1 MTPIFISTDHS
12 FEHGGSTI
20 KEYVESA
27 VAKDIKRLGLVD
39 SNAMAGSIDFVQ
51 QCKKS
56 GIEHTIGFRA
66 SVYHPLVSNLV
77 WLDKNQFML
86 SKIKETLGF
95 PVDFQIHSDKWMLLI
110 DALLSY
116 HTSKAKTKQEIL
128 VGKINGIA
136 VVDVSKLTITPA
148 IVKSLRPFIVKFD
161 RVKPSFFVTM
171 IAQNEKGYKRL
182 LRLSSRQSEKWFLGE
197 DALDPAERELT
208 IDDIVF
214 DCEDLVFVD
223 CIEKDS
229 LLGVLYHNEIDIPE
243 ALTETYK
250 KYEFNVG
257 VRTSPSKSE
266 IDFIKKT
273 ELPSIPFSFA
283 RFSESYGY
291 DDFCVKYSVLAKKPL
306 MALSFSTP
314 VRADDYMYDQ
324 SYVDT
329 DVAKTSK
336 KLGSQFNVGYW
347 DDFKQ
352 TLVTLN
358 NVVLPNCDIPENE
371 VSEYA
376 CRLLDLDGESKEVF
390 EAWIESS
397 LPEDKKLAEHRR
409 SRFEAYYMHK
419 LSYEGAM
426 RKLVLD
432 FPEEHESKVKDYT
445 DRHLTEFEIID
456 DMGFSGYF
464 LIMHDIVSYA
474 RRIGVP
480 VGEARGSAAGSLIV
494 YGLDITDVDPIYY
507 DLQFERFLNPE
518 RVSMPDID
526 VDFGHGGV
534 VGRDDVLD
542 YVRKKYSS
550 SEFPFT
556 SVSQISNT
564 NRFMLKK
571 ALAAACE
578 AYSLPQPYKKYV
590 TYLVKEAESELGI
603 KAPEVI
609 KWEDLV
615 KYEVIAE
622 KLKQEPVLYR
632 VFQKAQGLFKKKET
646 CGVHAGGLVISPTM
660 VPDFSALSCDKDG
673 NFVSEFDKDDIET
686 AGLIKFDLLGLEN
699 LSVLAEANMLV
710 EKREGE
716 KIDIRNI
723 PKDDEK
729 VFALINQNVTLG
741 VFQIESPGMKSL
753 ISQLQPKDIGE
764 TAVLSAL
771 FRPGALQSGMVED
784 FVDTK
789 HGRKPLTYDHPAM
802 EVATKDTYG
811 CIVYQEQVMSIVRL
825 LAGYSL
831 GEADQLRRAMGK
843 KKIEEMT
850 RLKTDF
856 TRRAQ
861 EFWREDYISKGKSRF
876 EAFELDLNLTD
887 VKSRFE
893 CLQLDGFIDNGYF
906 SEVGKVEDY
915 LKSLLGLNKDSSIQ
929 LHSRLADINYTV
941 KVFKDDYHT
950 PIFLGLASA
959 MQGCSE
965 SDVSEVQ
972 TRVYFALT
980 QWVRFN
986 SIFNKIEKFAGYG
999 FNKSH
1004 AIGYSLITY
1013 ATAYFKTHY
1022 PPEFYAS
1029 TMSFTDLKKIDP
1041 LAKEAMSKMHVS
1053 ILKPSVNKSRARFT
1067 TEGKSSV
1074 RYGLSKLTGVKTAG
1088 GLIESARG
1096 DSPFISIY
1104 DFICRY
1110 AAFAGKKITI
1120 SVVDSL
1126 ALTGAFDEFIPTSV
1140 AKNPKINGRLFV
1152 SKVILFLKDSALF
1165 ADGDMSSEEGR
1176 IFHTS
1181 FKDMSIIE
1189 VVAYFITAMGAGG
1202 KTLTTWIDTKSIDSE
1217 VLTTDGGSLKSVIDE
1232 FVFTLGILLKK
1243 PKAPSIQNDK
1253 SLFKIHYD
1261 KVLTSLNVIEV
1272 EEHVT
1277 SLIEKSFVMSL
1288 VDTVNEEKKICGMYL
1303 TMSPLEAIDAFKRV
1317 EREPPSSMAD
1327 GCPIRLADVDEDVD
1341 GESIMTLGVIRD
1353 VIPRQVMNPDSDYFT
1368 QKILEFHLEDGL
1380 DLVKFSIFGTRPVDT
1395 LSEYIVDGA
1404 IIMAVGKVKYSEKY
1418 GLSVGLEA
1426 FKRYH
1431 PEEDENLIRVPK
1443 VKRF

>member
-1 MTPIFISTDHS
+1 MTPVFISSDHS

-27 VAKDIKRLGLVD
+27 LDKGIKRLCLVD
-39 SNAMAGSIDFVQ
+39 TDTMAGSIGFVE
-51 QCKKS
+51 QCSKA
-56 GIEHTIGFRA
+56 GIEHTLGFRA
-66 SVYHPLVSNLV
+66 SVYHPIVSNEV
-77 WLDKNQFML
+77 WLQKNQFMI
-86 SKIKETLGF
+86 SKIIDIVNF
-95 PVDFQIHSDKWMLLI
+95 PVDFETHSDNWILII

-116 HTSKAKTKQEIL
+116 HTSKAKTKHEIL
-128 VGKINGIA
+128 LSKINDIV
-136 VVDVSKLTITPA
+136 VVDTSELTITPA
-148 IVKSLRPFIVKFD
+148 AIKSLRPFIAKFN
-161 RVKPSFFVTM
+161 REKPTFFIIM
-171 IAQNEKGYKRL
+171 IAKNERGYKRL
-182 LRLSSRQSEKWFLGE
+182 LRLSTSQSEKWMLGE
-197 DALDPAERELT
+197 DSLDPAERELT
-208 IDDIVF
+208 IENILYDSD
-214 DCEDLVFVD
+214 DLVFVD
-223 CIEKDS
+223 ALEKDS
-229 LLGVLYHNEIDIPE
+229 LLGVLYHNELDVPE
-243 ALTETYK
+243 GLLSLYQK
-250 KYEFNVG
+250 NNFNVG
-257 VRTSPSKSE
+257 VRTSPNKDE
-266 IDFIKKT
+266 IYFIKKIG
-273 ELPSIPFSFA
+273 LPSIPFSFA

-291 DDFCVKYSVLAKKPL
+291 DDFCVKYSILTKKPL
-306 MALSFSTP
+306 KSLSFSTP
-314 VRADDYMYDQ
+314 VRPDDYMYDHAF
-324 SYVDT
+324 VEKDI
-329 DVAKTSK
+329 AKTSK
-336 KLGSQFNVGYW
+336 KIGDIYNIGYW
-347 DDFKQ
+347 ENFQ
-352 TLVTLN
+352 PTHVTLN
-358 NVVLPNCDIPENE
+358 KVVLPNCDIPEDE

-376 CRLLDLDGESKEVF
+376 CRLLQLNGEGKEFF
-390 EAWIESS
+390 EAWVESS
-397 LPEDKKLAEHRR
+397 LPDNKSLSEHRR
-409 SRFEAYYMHK
+409 SRFESYYMHK
-419 LSYEGAM
+419 LSYEGSM
-426 RKLVLD
+426 RKLKLD
-432 FPEEHESKVKDYT
+432 FPDDYESRIEEYT
-445 DRHLTEFEIID
+445 ERHLTEFEIID
-456 DMGFSGYF
+456 DMGFAGYF

-474 RRIGVP
+474 RKIGVP

-494 YGLDITDVDPIYY
+494 YGLDITDVDPIFYG
-507 DLQFERFLNPE
+507 LQFERFLNPE

-526 VDFGHGGV
+526 VDFGHGGT
-534 VGRDDVLD
+534 VGRDDVLE

-550 SEFPFT
+550 DKYPFT

-590 TYLVKEAESELGI
+590 ANLVKEAESEYGI

-609 KWEDLV
+609 TWEDLL
-615 KYEVIAE
+615 KYEVVAE

-632 VFQKAQGLFKKKET
+632 VIQKAQGLFKKKET

-660 VPDFSALSCDKDG
+660 VPDYSALTCDKDG
-673 NFVSEFDKDDIET
+673 NFISEFDKDDIET
-686 AGLIKFDLLGLEN
+686 AGLIKFDILGLEN

-710 EKREGE
+710 EKRDGQ

-723 PKDDEK
+723 PKNDEK
-729 VFALINQNVTLG
+729 VFALINQNITLG

-753 ISQLQPKDIGE
+753 VTQLQPKDIGE
-764 TAVLSAL
+764 IAVLSAL

-802 EVATKDTYG
+802 EIATKDTYG

-861 EFWREDYISKGKSRF
+861 AFWRSDYITKGKSRF
-876 EAFELDLNLTD
+876 ELFELDLNLLD
-887 VKSRFE
+887 VNNRFE
-893 CLQLDGFIDNGYF
+893 CLQLDNFITEGYF
-906 SEVGKVEDY
+906 SEVGKVEEY
-915 LKSLLGLNKDSSIQ
+915 LKSLLGLNKDSSVQ
-929 LHSRLADINYTV
+929 LHNRLSDINYTV
-941 KVFKDDYHT
+941 KVFKDDYQKG
-950 PIFLGLASA
+950 IFVGLASL
-959 MQGCSE
+959 ME
-965 SDVSEVQ
+965 SASDAEIDEVQ

-1013 ATAYFKTHY
+1013 STAYFKTNY
-1022 PPEFYAS
+1022 PPEFYAA
-1029 TMSFTDLKKIDP
+1029 TMSFSDLKKIDP

-1053 ILKPSVNKSRARFT
+1053 VLKPSINKSLARFT

-1074 RYGLSKLTGVKTAG
+1074 RYGLSKLTGVATAG
-1088 GLIESARG
+1088 LAIESAR
-1096 DSPFISIY
+1096 DDAPFVSIY

-1110 AAFAGKKITI
+1110 KESAGKKIT
-1120 SVVDSL
+1120 SPVVHSL
-1126 ALTGAFDEFIPTSV
+1126 AMTGAFDEFIPQSI
-1140 AKNPKINGRLFV
+1140 AKNINVNGRLFV
-1152 SKVILFLKDSALF
+1152 AELILHLKDTVLVSD
-1165 ADGDMSSEEGR
+1165 ADKGTPDGHE
-1176 IFHTS
+1176 FHRS
-1181 FKDMSIIE
+1181 LKDMSINE
-1189 VVAYFITAMGAGG
+1189 VLSYLLTAMGGG
-1202 KTLTTWIDTKSIDSE
+1202 AKKIAKWVAVDSIGDE
-1217 VLTTDGGSLKSVIDE
+1217 VKTTDDGLLKDVIDE
-1232 FVFTLGILLKK
+1232 FLVTLAITLKK
-1243 PKAPSIQNDK
+1243 PNATTIQNDK

-1261 KVLTSLNVIEV
+1261 KVLKLIGSIEV
-1272 EEHVT
+1272 EEYLV
-1277 SLIEKSFVMSL
+1277 SLLEKSFVMSL

-1303 TMSPLEAIDAFKRV
+1303 TMSPLDAIDAFNRV

-1327 GCPIRLADVDEDVD
+1327 GCPIRLSDVDKDVD
-1341 GESIMTLGVIRD
+1341 GESIMTLGVVRD
-1353 VIPRQVMNPDSDYFT
+1353 VNPRQVMNPESDYFT

-1380 DLVKFSIFGTRPVDT
+1380 DLVKFSIFGTRPVDK